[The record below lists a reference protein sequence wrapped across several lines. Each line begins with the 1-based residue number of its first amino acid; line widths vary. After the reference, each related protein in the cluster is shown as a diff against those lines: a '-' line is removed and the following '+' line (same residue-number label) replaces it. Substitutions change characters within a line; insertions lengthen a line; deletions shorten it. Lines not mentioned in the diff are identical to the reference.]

1 MSSPQIQLAL
11 WFIQP
16 MLQAAIAI
24 VVFRRKL
31 HQQFPMFFAYT
42 VFQIVLFVVEYPV
55 YRRAT
60 SPDYLDTFW
69 SSAYFYTFWT
79 GNAVNVVL
87 AFKIIHEIF
96 LDIFRPYHALRD
108 LGTAL
113 FKWAALI
120 MVLVSVVVISV
131 SPGLDDPLQ
140 QTIEIVQRCVRVVQC
155 GLVLFLL
162 AFCKNLGVSWK
173 RQSFGIA
180 MGFGLLAGVEM
191 LTTGLHAGHH
201 LSLPRMNLIDMS
213 AYDVGMVLWM
223 LYSAFNRREVT
234 ASVLVPLRWDEA
246 LNEIHPHS
254 SDESLIPMFEHMV
267 DRAFSKAQDSR
278 A

>member
-11 WFIQP
+11 WVLQP
-16 MLQAAIAI
+16 ALQAAIA
-24 VVFRRKL
+24 VVAYRRKL
-31 HQQFPMFFAYT
+31 HLEFPIFFTYT
-42 VFQIVLFVVEYPV
+42 LVQIALFVVEYPV
-55 YRRAT
+55 SLWC
-60 SPDYLDTFW
+60 SP
-69 SSAYFYTFWT
+69 SAYFYTFWA
-79 GNAVNVVL
+79 GAAVNVVL

-131 SPGLDDPLQ
+131 SPGWDDPLQ
-140 QTIEIVQRCVRVVQC
+140 QTIEVVQRCVRVVQC

-162 AFCKNLGVSWK
+162 AFCKNLGVSW
-173 RQSFGIA
+173 RRLSFGISL
-180 MGFGLLAGVEM
+180 GFGLFAGVEL
-191 LTTGLHAGHH
+191 LTTALHSGLHIRGTT
-201 LSLPRMNLIDMS
+201 MNLIDMG
-213 AYDVGMVLWM
+213 AYNVGMVLWM
-223 LYSAFNRREVT
+223 LYSVLNRREALVP
-234 ASVLVPLRWDEA
+234 VLVPQRWDEA
-246 LNEIHPHS
+246 LSDIHPHG
-254 SDESLIPMFEHMV
+254 DAESLIPMFEHMV